1 MSATEA
7 WVLEYVM
14 NSLWQAPVIFLAA
27 WLAVRMARHISARA
41 EHRIWVSALLLE
53 AAIPACG
60 QRLSEWMRGGWA
72 AFHHGWSGGAG
83 GGQVRVVMGAT
94 TSVGSGVLR
103 LPAVVRFGV
112 VTLYGCSLLYF
123 AGRLGWGLWRTR
135 MMRKGAE
142 PVVLTGAAALSWT
155 RYGRLFGVHAA
166 EVSVSRMV
174 SGPVTVGV
182 RRGVMIVPPGFTESV
197 GESDLDAVLAHEL
210 AHMRRR
216 DFAKNVLYEVLSV
229 PVAFHPMVW
238 LTRSRVAESRE
249 MVCDAMAAEAVG
261 GRESYARALLRLAS
275 MIANGTPARTLH
287 AIGIFDANIFER
299 RVMNLTKRRLN
310 VGGVRRFGIVAVCVA
325 IGLVTCASALALRM
339 EVLTDAAVEQ
349 SASAATPKVS
359 SGLMAKQVISQTP
372 PIYPAQA
379 KADKIS
385 GAVVLS
391 LVINKDG
398 EPTNIHVKKSV
409 RKDLDDSAVTAVS
422 QWRWKPYR
430 LNGEDIAV
438 ETTVTVNYNFGK

>member
-1 MSATEA
+1 MSATEVWA
-7 WVLEYVM
+7 LDYVM

-27 WLAVRMARHISARA
+27 WLAVRMARQIGARA
-41 EHRIWVSALLLE
+41 EHRIWVSALLME

-60 QRLSEWMRGGWA
+60 QHLSEWIRGGWMA
-72 AFHHGWSGGAG
+72 LHHGWSGGAA
-83 GGQVRVVMGAT
+83 GGQVRVAMGAAT
-94 TSVGSGVLR
+94 AVESGVLR
-103 LPAVVRFGV
+103 LPYEVKLGV
-112 VTLYGCSLLYF
+112 VLLYGCSLLYF
-123 AGRLGWGLWRTR
+123 AVRLGWGLWRTR
-135 MMRKGAE
+135 MMRKEAE
-142 PVVLTGAAALSWT
+142 PVVLTGDAALSWM
-155 RYGRLFGVHAA
+155 RYGRLLGVDAA
-166 EVSVSRMV
+166 GVAVSRMV

-182 RRGVMIVPPGFTESV
+182 RRGVMIVSPEFLKSV
-197 GESDLDAVLAHEL
+197 GESDLDAVVAHEL

-216 DFAKNVLYEVLSV
+216 DFAKNVLYELVSL

-275 MIANGTPARTLH
+275 MIATGTPARTLH

-299 RVMNLTKRRLN
+299 RVMNLTKRRVN
-310 VGGVRRFGIVAVCVA
+310 VSGVRRFGIVAACVVV
-325 IGLVTCASALALRM
+325 GLATCASALALRM
-339 EVLTDAAVEQ
+339 EVSAPATAEQ
-349 SASAATPKVS
+349 SAGAPTPKVG
-359 SGLMAKQVISQTP
+359 SGMMAKQVISQTP

-398 EPTNIHVKKSV
+398 EPTNIHVRKSV

-430 LNGEDIAV
+430 LNGEDVAV
-438 ETTVTVNYNFGK
+438 ETTVTVNYNLVQ